1 MNRVVIGKGIRKGVV
16 ALDDI
21 KNGGYNIAVDQMKSN
36 EEVYSIE
43 TVLHFNDR
51 DSLIRTVNVMRTI
64 LKKR

>member
-16 ALDDI
+16 ALNDI
-21 KNGGYNIAVDQMKSN
+21 KNGGYNIAVVQLKSN
-36 EEVYSIE
+36 DEVDSIE

-51 DSLIRTVNVMRTI
+51 ESLARTVNVMRTL

>member
-21 KNGGYNIAVDQMKSN
+21 KNGGYNIAVVRLKSN
-36 EEVYSIE
+36 DEVDSIE

-51 DSLIRTVNVMRTI
+51 DSLVRTVNVMRTL